1 MAEDATV
8 TSDST
13 ETPSRWQPRDYAALA
28 LVVALAAAM
37 LFWRLGDRALWQD
50 EAATAVLAER
60 MLEHGRPL
68 AYDGRNLI
76 TMDVPSD
83 GDTKPGVFARRTGEA
98 ESAVAYYLERGDFKP
113 DTTWIGQ
120 PWGQFVLAG
129 ASLGLCG
136 HGTWQ
141 ARLPFALCGLT
152 TVVCLWCFL
161 RWCFEDRLIA
171 TVAALLL
178 LANVYWVLH
187 MRQCRYY
194 APACLLF
201 FLTYVTYLRW
211 QAGRRWGAVWF
222 VVTGWLW
229 FQFDYGTFWPIVA
242 ILGIDSLARRRVAIG
257 RTLVTFALLAVAI
270 APWVYYYEVFSR
282 VKATVISLEARELGL
297 YFFYNQFLLP
307 VVLLPVVA
315 WVVWRARKDFSLE
328 QRQALGVALAIV
340 ASLLIWAPLVV
351 PAPHLRYLI
360 GAAPL
365 ACLLVAFTLT
375 RLAEIVTRRAA
386 QPVWRTVVAA
396 ALAGFVAFVPL
407 LSNVGLVFYPND
419 YWVVSRVG
427 TWLRA
432 EWIVFL
438 QDIGG
443 VQRDQ
448 NGELIELL
456 QARLGPDDEIL
467 TNYEDIPLMFYLDRP
482 IRGGIA
488 GFRVNDTAAPPPRFV
503 VIVESA
509 QHLYSATMSNAFR
522 AAAARHK
529 WRRSSTDIPA
539 FRTSN
544 CPDPFLHPGQWGPEG
559 RVIVLELDKSAGTY

>member
-1 MAEDATV
+1 MAEA
-8 TSDST
+8 SEST
-13 ETPSRWQPRDYAALA
+13 NRASNAPIGLQPRDYAALG
-28 LVVALAAAM
+28 LVVALAAVM

-60 MLEHGRPL
+60 MLEHGRPV
-68 AYDGRNLI
+68 AYDGLNLI

-83 GDTKPGVFARRTGEA
+83 GDTEPGVFARRTGEP
-98 ESAVAYYLERGDFKP
+98 EGAVSYYLERGDFKP

-129 ASLGLCG
+129 ASLGLFG
-136 HGTWQ
+136 HGAWQ
-141 ARLPFALCGLT
+141 ARLPFALCGLA
-152 TVVCLWCFL
+152 TVVCLWFFL
-161 RWCFEDRLIA
+161 RRRFEGRLVA
-171 TVAALLL
+171 TVASLLL

-194 APACLLF
+194 APACLMF

-211 QAGRRWGAVWF
+211 QDGRRWGAVWF
-222 VVTGWLW
+222 VATGWLW
-229 FQFDYGTFWPIVA
+229 FQFDYGTFWPIIA
-242 ILGIDSLARRRVAIG
+242 ILGIDALARRRVDIA
-257 RTLVTFALLAVAI
+257 RTLVTFAALAVAI
-270 APWVYYYEVFSR
+270 APWVYYYEVLSR

-315 WVVWRARKDFSLE
+315 WVVWRARKELSLE
-328 QRQALGVALAIV
+328 RRQALGVALAIV
-340 ASLLIWAPLVV
+340 ASLLVWAPLVV

-365 ACLLVAFTLT
+365 ACLLMAFTFA
-375 RLAEIVTRRAA
+375 RVAEMVTRRATQTA
-386 QPVWRTVVAA
+386 WRTVVAA
-396 ALAGFVAFVPL
+396 ALAGFVAFVPM
-407 LSNVGLVFYPND
+407 LSNVGLVFYPED

-432 EWIVFL
+432 EWVVFF
-438 QDIGG
+438 QDVGG
-443 VQRDQ
+443 EQRDQ
-448 NGELIELL
+448 NGEVVKLL
-456 QARLGPDDEIL
+456 RGRLGPEDEIL
-467 TNYEDIPLMFYLDRP
+467 TNYEDISLMFHLDRP

-488 GFRVNDTAAPPPRFV
+488 GFRVNDTGAPPPRFV

-509 QHLYSATMSNAFR
+509 QYLYSAAMSNAFR
-522 AAAARHK
+522 AEVARHK
-529 WRRSSTDIPA
+529 WRRLPTDIPA

-559 RVIVLELDKSAGTY
+559 RVVVLELDERAGP